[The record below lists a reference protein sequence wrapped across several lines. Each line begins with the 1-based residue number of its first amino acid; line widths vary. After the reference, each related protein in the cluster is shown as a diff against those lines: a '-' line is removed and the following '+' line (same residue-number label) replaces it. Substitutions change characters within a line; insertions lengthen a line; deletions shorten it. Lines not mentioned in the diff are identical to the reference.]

1 MGKTLI
7 LWVSHGVWIWILW
20 VWCGLRV
27 CISKELLGGCCRF
40 WEDPRSSTTVVHCL
54 AAGDVGGHT
63 SVTLLVKAKL
73 LLWLAL
79 VSCLGTEASWSLL
92 LDLGQSVFI
101 VSYLV

>member
-1 MGKTLI
+1 
-7 LWVSHGVWIWILW
+7 
-20 VWCGLRV
+20 
-27 CISKELLGGCCRF
+27 
-40 WEDPRSSTTVVHCL
+40 VHCL